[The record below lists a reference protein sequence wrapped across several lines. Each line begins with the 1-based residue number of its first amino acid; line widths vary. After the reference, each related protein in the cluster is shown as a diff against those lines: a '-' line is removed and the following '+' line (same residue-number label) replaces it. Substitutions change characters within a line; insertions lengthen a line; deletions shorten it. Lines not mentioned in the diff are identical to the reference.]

1 MADLVTT
8 ITESMVLNGSLR
20 GSSNS
25 ITTTGVI
32 DVFERILTCTH
43 SQTTTV
49 AVFNSTPY
57 GADGALDVE
66 NCKYFRITNL
76 STDEDM
82 KVAFVTA
89 ATNYQ
94 VTVRA
99 GGSHVL
105 FQAEEVMIAEADTT
119 PNFPTLEDL
128 VTVEVRPSATTDVQ
142 VRYAILQL
150 VVLIFLMQKFR
161 QQFFNQA
168 FLCHNNFFVIK
179 LLLYFCLDVVCADF
193 SYLQDFQT
201 KSQDL

>member
-1 MADLVTT
+1 MADLTTT
-8 ITESMVLNGSLR
+8 ITENVVLNGSVR
-20 GSSNS
+20 GSTNTL
-25 ITTTGVI
+25 TTTGIV

-49 AVFNSTPY
+49 AVFNSTPH

-66 NCKYFRITNL
+66 NCKYLRVTNL
-76 STDEDM
+76 SSDQDM

-105 FQAEEVMIAEADTT
+105 FQAEEAMIAEADTT

-128 VTVEVRPSATTDVQ
+128 VTVEIRPSATTDVQ
-142 VRYAILQL
+142 VEVFAAL
-150 VVLIFLMQKFR
+150 V
-161 QQFFNQA
+161 
-168 FLCHNNFFVIK
+168 
-179 LLLYFCLDVVCADF
+179 
-193 SYLQDFQT
+193 
-201 KSQDL
+201 

>member
-8 ITESMVLNGSLR
+8 ITETVTLNGSLR

-25 ITTTGVI
+25 LTTTGVV

-49 AVFNSTPY
+49 AVFASTPH

-66 NCKYFRITNL
+66 NCKYFRISNL
-76 STDEDM
+76 SSDQDM

-105 FQAEEVMIAEADTT
+105 FQAEEVMIGETDASPA
-119 PNFPTLEDL
+119 FPTLEDL

-142 VRYAILQL
+142 VELFAGL
-150 VVLIFLMQKFR
+150 V
-161 QQFFNQA
+161 
-168 FLCHNNFFVIK
+168 
-179 LLLYFCLDVVCADF
+179 
-193 SYLQDFQT
+193 
-201 KSQDL
+201 

>member
-1 MADLVTT
+1 MANLITT
-8 ITESMVLNGSLR
+8 ISEGVTLNGSVR
-20 GSSNS
+20 GTTNT
-25 ITTTGVI
+25 ITTTGII

-66 NCKYFRITNL
+66 NCKYLRVTNL
-76 STDEDM
+76 SADQDM

-99 GGSHVL
+99 GGSHLL

-119 PNFPTLEDL
+119 PAFPTLEDL

-142 VRYAILQL
+142 VEIFAGL
-150 VVLIFLMQKFR
+150 V
-161 QQFFNQA
+161 
-168 FLCHNNFFVIK
+168 
-179 LLLYFCLDVVCADF
+179 
-193 SYLQDFQT
+193 
-201 KSQDL
+201 

>member
-8 ITESMVLNGSLR
+8 ITETVTLNGSLR

-25 ITTTGVI
+25 LTTTGVV

-66 NCKYFRITNL
+66 NCKYFRISNL
-76 STDEDM
+76 SSDQDM

-105 FQAEEVMIAEADTT
+105 FQAEEVLIGEEDASPA
-119 PNFPTLEDL
+119 FPTLEDL

-142 VRYAILQL
+142 VEVFAGL
-150 VVLIFLMQKFR
+150 V
-161 QQFFNQA
+161 
-168 FLCHNNFFVIK
+168 
-179 LLLYFCLDVVCADF
+179 
-193 SYLQDFQT
+193 
-201 KSQDL
+201 